1 MAAIGVLAGLAST
14 ARSEVADGIK
24 AVVHDS
30 IITYQQV
37 ADYTTPF
44 VAELRRRYGDQPAM
58 FEKRVAEARDTMDRC
73 TPWKILQR

>member
-1 MAAIGVLAGLAST
+1 MAAIGVFAGVVST

-37 ADYTTPF
+37 EDYTMPF
-44 VAELRRRYGDQPAM
+44 VAELRRRYGDQPGV
-58 FEKRVAEARDTMDRC
+58 FENGWPRRRRTIWSNC
-73 TPWKILQR
+73 WSGS